1 LTLRLDWD
9 LGEGLRVRTLD
20 LSDAEGLFALV
31 EANRDR
37 LRPWMPWEPNT
48 RGPEDVRAFIA
59 SCRNSETSVDGNGI
73 LVEGAL
79 AGTAGMRVDLL
90 ANAAEIGYWIDR
102 RYEGRGIVTRVSERF
117 LLLAF
122 DELRLHRVELHA
134 AVDNARSR
142 AVAERLGMRQEGVLR
157 DAERVHDGY
166 HDLVV
171 YAILEDEW
179 RTPPSR

>member
-1 LTLRLDWD
+1 LTVRLDWD

-20 LSDAEGLFALV
+20 LSDAEPLFALV
-31 EANRDR
+31 ESNRDR

-59 SCRNSETSVDGNGI
+59 SCRASETNVDGNGI
-73 LVEGAL
+73 LVDGAL
-79 AGTAGMRVDLL
+79 AGTVGMRVDLL
-90 ANAAEIGYWIDR
+90 ANAADVGYWIDR
-102 RYEGRGIVTRVSERF
+102 RYEGRGIVTRASER
-117 LLLAF
+117 LLLFAF

-134 AVDNARSR
+134 AVANSRSR
-142 AVAERLGMRQEGVLR
+142 AVAERLGMRQEGVFR

-166 HDLVV
+166 HDMAV

-179 RTPPSR
+179 RTPRAR